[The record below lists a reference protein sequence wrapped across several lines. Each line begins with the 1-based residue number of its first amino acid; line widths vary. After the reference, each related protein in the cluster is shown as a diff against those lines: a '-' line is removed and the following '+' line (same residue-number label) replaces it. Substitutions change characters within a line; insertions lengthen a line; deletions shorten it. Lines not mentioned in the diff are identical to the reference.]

1 MIEIRKH
8 LSCSDLTVLTV
19 IFTLSFFIL
28 CPSVWAQNEYD
39 SVANNFLEFLRS
51 YKGIIAT
58 EFIESNV
65 LDPSLPKI
73 PIAYLVHLEMGGFIL
88 VSIKKDL
95 TPIKAY
101 SLACNFKDLPEGYR
115 NSLFQ
120 ELEYQTRAIME
131 SEKRLKGAYLNT
143 ENQTRWAFL
152 LNYDGNKIRY
162 LYTPGT
168 NLLNTLWHQ
177 KDPYNRFLPEIGD
190 KRALA
195 GCVSVALAQVMRYH
209 NYPIFGKGLVSYDWD
224 GQIIRAVLYKN
235 YHWDNMPQSLD
246 LLTPKHKVDEVAGLI
261 RDLAF
266 ANETDFGLDA
276 SFAIVNIA
284 ALIENFGYSKA
295 IESMDKTDENLFFQT
310 IRDEIDANRPV
321 LLRFP
326 GHMAVA
332 DGYSFNATG
341 REIHVN
347 FGWGGRDNGYYFL
360 DQNVITTNHVYPPDN
375 LKIYYNIKPCTGD
388 DCYPNLE
395 FETDSN
401 IQDPTVLFQ
410 DPNILGRFNYP
421 EDTDEYSV
429 YLKGI
434 TTISGTRY
442 YFPNQAFFISI
453 YDSGYHFLALDANA
467 INIDLPAD
475 RYTIK
480 ASLCAS
486 NLCYPYEDGHL
497 DYRVQITTDALTPE
511 EITAIEGN
519 LDVPPY
525 IDNEFKDL
533 ILNSEDEP
541 YKIRIDTADENGDAI
556 TLSASSS
563 HSQVNVNIDD
573 SEILII
579 TPDFGI
585 SGIASKIDV
594 TATANNKTTEK
605 SFIVLILDENVFFG
619 KEFEIAD
626 QFIDQNTFNKHRV
639 ILDGPC
645 TMTGY
650 NGFTDQEFFT
660 SVLDSMDNFI
670 IDPNNRD
677 INSQFDQG
685 FYLIG
690 ASLRSPTGSFYP
702 YQDGNGDIYRIT
714 VKCPDADDDIS
725 TVAYMLGIDI
735 SDILP
740 EGVGEGFRYSSIQDA
755 IDHAA
760 DGEMITVHDGTYF
773 ENISFDGKSIVIR
786 SENGPYVTIIDGNT
800 LGSVVSF
807 DHNEDA
813 NAVLNGFTIRNGN
826 SERGGGIFCQNAYPR
841 IVNCFIKDNLANSE
855 GGGIYADNTSLKLI
869 NCLFSGN
876 QANGLPDHISLKH
889 DLITYRD
896 LQIMDHVEVT
906 DMLMQIYHQEE
917 GSWTSRYKFFKR
929 LCGRNASINND
940 DVFLISLFSD

>member
-1 MIEIRKH
+1 M
-8 LSCSDLTVLTV
+8 
-19 IFTLSFFIL
+19 
-28 CPSVWAQNEYD
+28 
-39 SVANNFLEFLRS
+39 
-51 YKGIIAT
+51 
-58 EFIESNV
+58 

-73 PIAYLVHLEMGGFIL
+73 PIAYLVHLEMAGFIL
-88 VSIKKDL
+88 VSVKRDL

-101 SLACNFKDLPEGYR
+101 SLACNFGDLPEGYR
-115 NSLFQ
+115 NFLFQ

-131 SEKRLKGAYLNT
+131 SEKRLKGIYLNT
-143 ENQTRWAFL
+143 ENQRRWAFL
-152 LNYDGNKIRY
+152 LNYDGTKIRY

-190 KRALA
+190 KRTLA
-195 GCVSVALAQVMRYH
+195 GCVSVALAQIMKYH
-209 NYPIFGKGLVSYDWD
+209 NYPISGKGVVSYDWD

-246 LLTPKHKVDEVAGLI
+246 LLTPEYEVDEVAGLI

-266 ANETDFGLDA
+266 ANETDFGLDESLA
-276 SFAIVNIA
+276 TVNIA
-284 ALIENFGYSKA
+284 ALIENFGYAKA

-332 DGYSFNATG
+332 DGYSSNASG

-375 LKIYYNIKPCTGD
+375 LKIYYNIKPCIGS

-395 FETDSN
+395 TGDY
-401 IQDPTVLFQ
+401 IQ
-410 DPNILGRFNYP
+410 DPNIFGRFNYSR
-421 EDTDEYSV
+421 DTDEYDV
-429 YLKGI
+429 YLKGM

-442 YFPNQAFFISI
+442 YPSIQAFFISI
-453 YDSGYHFLALDANA
+453 YDSGYHFLASDDNA
-467 INIDLPAD
+467 IIMDLPAD

-480 ASLCAS
+480 ASLWANNS
-486 NLCYPYEDGHL
+486 YYSEDGHL
-497 DYRVQITTDALTPE
+497 DYKIQITTDAMTPE
-511 EITAIEGN
+511 EITTIDDN

-525 IDNEFKDL
+525 IANEFKDL

-541 YKIRIDTADENGDAI
+541 HKIRIDTSDENGDAV
-556 TLSASSS
+556 TLGASSS
-563 HSQVNVNIDD
+563 HSQVNVTIDD
-573 SEILII
+573 NEILTI

-585 SGIASKIDV
+585 SGIAGKIDV
-594 TATANNKTTEK
+594 TATANSRTTEK
-605 SFIVLILDENVFFG
+605 SFIAFILDENVFFG

-626 QFIDQNTFNKHRV
+626 QFIDQNTFNKHKV

-645 TMTGY
+645 TITGY
-650 NGFTDQEFFT
+650 NGFSDQEFFT
-660 SVLDSMDNFI
+660 CVMDSMENFVV
-670 IDPNNRD
+670 DPNNRD
-677 INSQFDQG
+677 INSPFDQG

-690 ASLRSPTGSFYP
+690 ASLWSEPKTSTGYFYP
-702 YQDGNGDIYRIT
+702 YQAGNGDIYRIT
-714 VKCPDADDDIS
+714 VKCPDADDDIY
-725 TVAYMLGIDI
+725 TVANMLGIDI

-740 EGVGEGFRYSSIQDA
+740 QGVGEGFRYASIQDA
-755 IDHAA
+755 IDHAV
-760 DGEMITVHDGTYF
+760 DGDIITVHDGTYF
-773 ENISFDGKSIVIR
+773 ENISFDGKSITIR
-786 SENGPYVTIIDGNT
+786 SENGPYATIIDGNDV
-800 LGSVVSF
+800 GSVVSF

-813 NAVLNGFTIRNGN
+813 NSILNGFTIRNGN
-826 SERGGGIFCQNAYPR
+826 AEKGGGILCQNASPR
-841 IVNCFIKDNLANSE
+841 IVNCFIKDNHANSE

-876 QANGLPDHISLKH
+876 QANGLPDHISLKP

-896 LQIMDHVEVT
+896 LQIMDHVEGP
-906 DMLMQIYHQEE
+906 DILMQIYHKEE
-917 GSWTSRYKFFKR
+917 GLWTSRYRFFKK

-940 DVFLISLFSD
+940 DVFLISRFTD